1 MQFDRA
7 TAYHSIYRAE
17 ELLSMKDGHYVLSV
31 QRWKSIMDE
40 FEPEINKVQSM
51 LRHETT
57 QSIILDVVSK
67 HSKELAVQ
75 ILNNVINQI
84 QS

>member
-1 MQFDRA
+1 
-7 TAYHSIYRAE
+7 
-17 ELLSMKDGHYVLSV
+17 
-31 QRWKSIMDE
+31 MDE